1 MDQNGLRL
9 ALLLQTLPPLAG
21 TWKLYTM
28 ICAEVTLSVWADNP
42 DAVAFYRHLGMR
54 VQEYA
59 FEDIL

>member
-9 ALLLQTLPPLAG
+9 ALLRQTLPPLAG
-21 TWKLYTM
+21 TLELYTM

-54 VQEYA
+54 VQEYV